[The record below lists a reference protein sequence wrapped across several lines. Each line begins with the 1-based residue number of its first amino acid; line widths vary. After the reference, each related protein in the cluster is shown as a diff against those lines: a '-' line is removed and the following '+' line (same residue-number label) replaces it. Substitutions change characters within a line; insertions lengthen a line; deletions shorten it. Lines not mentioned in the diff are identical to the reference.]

1 MKKIIILFLSLFMI
15 VGCGCQNNMTAKQ
28 AVESY
33 LERYRTH
40 DEAIIN
46 ALDDYVASEDNLTDE
61 QKETYKEVLK
71 KQYKNL
77 KYKVTNETYDG
88 EEALVTVTIT
98 VFDLYRVQKE
108 ANEYLDD
115 HQEEFQDKNGV
126 YDKDAFL
133 NYKLNRMKEYT
144 EQVDYTIDFR
154 VVKNED
160 MKWEVQDLSTS
171 DLEKIHGIYQYAS

>member
-1 MKKIIILFLSLFMI
+1 MKKIIVLFLSLFMM
-15 VGCGCQNNMTAKQ
+15 VGCGFEKDMTAKQ

-40 DEAIIN
+40 DEAVMN
-46 ALDDYVASEDNLTDE
+46 ALDDYIASEDDLSDD
-61 QKETYKEVLK
+61 QKEIYKEVLK

-88 EEALVTVTIT
+88 KDALVTVTIT

-115 HQEEFQDKNGV
+115 HQEEFQDKKGV

-133 NYKLNRMKEYT
+133 NYKLDKMKEYT
-144 EQVDYTIDFR
+144 EQVDYTIDFH
-154 VVKNED
+154 VVKTDD